1 MEFGLQ
7 TLSKP
12 TQIREDEFLAIMKR
26 SQVATL
32 LDLTG
37 IVAGG
42 EDLNVVVALG
52 KVNDFVSF
60 LRPDMLRVSFG
71 VL

>member
-1 MEFGLQ
+1 
-7 TLSKP
+7 
-12 TQIREDEFLAIMKR
+12 MKR

-52 KVNDFVSF
+52 KVNDFVNF